1 MAAMTYESIVAAV
14 RKKLSKADVSSIPGT
29 LAFQVDVE
37 GKAEG
42 IFYIEIKDGQLHV
55 EPYDYHDRNA
65 RLIINGTNLMKLVNG
80 KLDPVLAFTT
90 GKLKVDGDTNAAM
103 ELIRF
108 FKVSGFDRCTDKR
121 CTCFTVKQGRRFFL
135 SFCGGRRCGR
145 FFVSVILVKIPYLFF
160 FFSQKVLE
168 TTGKYCIM

>member
-55 EPYDYHDRNA
+55 EPHDYHDRNA
-65 RLIINGTNLMKLVNG
+65 RLMINGTNLMKLVNG

-108 FKVSGFDRCTDKR
+108 LK
-121 CTCFTVKQGRRFFL
+121 
-135 SFCGGRRCGR
+135 
-145 FFVSVILVKIPYLFF
+145 
-160 FFSQKVLE
+160 
-168 TTGKYCIM
+168 

>member
-90 GKLKVDGDTNAAM
+90 GKLKVDGDTNAA
-103 ELIRF
+103 I
-108 FKVSGFDRCTDKR
+108 KVSGFDRCTDKR

-135 SFCGGRRCGR
+135 SCEGQEVRLVLCFRDFGKNPIS
-145 FFVSVILVKIPYLFF
+145 FFL
-160 FFSQKVLE
+160 FSQKVLE

>member
-65 RLIINGTNLMKLVNG
+65 RLIINGSNLMKLVNG
-80 KLDPVLAFTT
+80 KLAFTT

-108 FKVSGFDRCTDKR
+108 LK
-121 CTCFTVKQGRRFFL
+121 
-135 SFCGGRRCGR
+135 
-145 FFVSVILVKIPYLFF
+145 
-160 FFSQKVLE
+160 
-168 TTGKYCIM
+168 

>member
-37 GKAEG
+37 GNAEG

-108 FKVSGFDRCTDKR
+108 LK
-121 CTCFTVKQGRRFFL
+121 
-135 SFCGGRRCGR
+135 
-145 FFVSVILVKIPYLFF
+145 
-160 FFSQKVLE
+160 
-168 TTGKYCIM
+168 

>member
-55 EPYDYHDRNA
+55 QRYDYHDRNA

-108 FKVSGFDRCTDKR
+108 LK
-121 CTCFTVKQGRRFFL
+121 
-135 SFCGGRRCGR
+135 
-145 FFVSVILVKIPYLFF
+145 
-160 FFSQKVLE
+160 
-168 TTGKYCIM
+168 

>member
-80 KLDPVLAFTT
+80 KQDPVLAFTT

-108 FKVSGFDRCTDKR
+108 LK
-121 CTCFTVKQGRRFFL
+121 
-135 SFCGGRRCGR
+135 
-145 FFVSVILVKIPYLFF
+145 
-160 FFSQKVLE
+160 
-168 TTGKYCIM
+168 